1 MELNN
6 IIFHEVITEQHKAA
20 VQVKPRDK
28 CLDLP
33 DVRANNLIESVLG
46 SYDKEASL
54 AYAGF
59 IADSFFPN
67 KLDKLLSK
75 QDDFYLFSLNVL
87 HHLRSEMGKVP
98 ASTGGYL
105 TISQYQSDEEVKVLI
120 ILLKDK
126 EGIGISKNLELEDV
140 HSLNLDKLHAAALIN
155 ITRWKSKQERYISF
169 LKGKSRDRE
178 VVGYFKSLLSIDED
192 MYTDPAKHT
201 KDLVTV
207 IKNYCTDK
215 VSEVEAGNIKN
226 RVHLFSIDRAD
237 KNETVL
243 LTEIASLVNP
253 ENPQEFIDYIK
264 EQKFE
269 IPGEFKPVAKRLKK
283 LVSYRVKGETTNY
296 TLSFEHSAVE
306 DNKIWI
312 NKEEHIVIS
321 DVPQWLKD
329 AIPQK

>member
-1 MELNN
+1 MELSS
-6 IIFHEVITEQHKAA
+6 IIFHEVITKQHKAA
-20 VQVKPRDK
+20 VITKPRDK
-28 CLDLP
+28 CLVLP
-33 DVRANNLIESVLG
+33 DVRANNLVNSVLA

-59 IADSFFPN
+59 VEDSFFPN
-67 KLDKLLSK
+67 KLDKLISK
-75 QDDFYLFSLNVL
+75 QDDFYKFSINVL
-87 HHLRSEMGKVP
+87 NHLRTEMGKVP

-105 TISQYQSDEEVKVLI
+105 TISQYESEEEVKVLI

-140 HSLNLDKLHAAALIN
+140 NSLNLDKLHAAALIN
-155 ITRWKSKQERYISF
+155 ITRWKAEQERYISF
-169 LKGKSRDRE
+169 LKGKSRDQE
-178 VVGYFKSLLSIDED
+178 VVGYFKSLLSIDEE

-207 IKNYCTDK
+207 IKNYCTDN
-215 VSEVEAGNIKN
+215 VSEIEAGDIKN
-226 RVHLFSIDRAD
+226 RVHLFSIDRAEKD
-237 KNETVL
+237 ETIL
-243 LTEIASLVNP
+243 LAEVASLVNP

-264 EQKFE
+264 KQKFE

-283 LVSYRVKGETTNY
+283 LISYRVKGETANY

-306 DNKIWI
+306 DDKIWI
-312 NKEEHIVIS
+312 NNEKHIVIS
-321 DVPQWLKD
+321 DVPKWLID